1 MKKLFLSL
9 ALLAMVITG
18 CSGNNTSTSGNA
30 NNQATTPTATTS
42 TATNEQESKS
52 DDEVVTVNFHSWHI
66 LENENL
72 SGVIAE
78 FENQHPGIKINY
90 VPLVDNGDATASMQ
104 KLDLLVASGDALD
117 VVVFPDTPKYNQR
130 AAMGMLANM
139 DELLAANNINVQ
151 EDYKIDPTFEGSVY
165 ALPGK
170 YVEYMVLLNKDH
182 LDEANLPVPTDW
194 TWDEFAEYAKALTK
208 GEGASKRYGAYFHNW
223 AVFFNQAVVNQPT
236 NSSFL
241 KLDGT
246 SNMDDP
252 GFAKSLEILNQ
263 TMNIDKSAYS
273 YADVTS
279 QKMHYRNVYSNQ
291 TASMIPIGNWMVI
304 EVGGN
309 DNFNYEHKTVF
320 APYPKN
326 NASDPSGYTSAS
338 ADYYGIAAKSK
349 HKEEAFTFIRWL
361 TTEGIVFQGTQFPS
375 WTKADLN
382 TVVDNMMKF
391 PKNPDL
397 IDRESLMHVLNNS
410 KAGQAYMPA
419 YQAELESAF
428 IEEAE
433 VYLLGAQDL
442 ETTLANAKTKVQ
454 QLIDAN
460 N

>member
-1 MKKLFLSL
+1 MKKLFFIFVLV
-9 ALLAMVITG
+9 ALVITG
-18 CSGNNTSTSGNA
+18 CSA
-30 NNQATTPTATTS
+30 NNNNNSNVSSMVDPTAPPS
-42 TATNEQESKS
+42 ANEQSK
-52 DDEVVTVNFHSWHI
+52 DADEVVTVNFHSWHI

-72 SGVIAE
+72 KGVIE
-78 FENQHPGIKINY
+78 KFENEHPGIKINY

-104 KLDLLVASGDALD
+104 KLDLLAASNEDLD

-130 AAMGMLANM
+130 AAMGMLASM
-139 DELLAANNINVQ
+139 DDLLAANNVNVK
-151 EDYKIDPTFEGSVY
+151 EEYKIDPTFEGSVY

-194 TWDEFAEYAKALTK
+194 TWDEFMEYAKALTQ

-223 AVFFNQAVVNQPT
+223 AVFFNQAVVNQAVD
-236 NSSFL
+236 NSFL
-241 KLDGT
+241 KMDGT
-246 SNMDDP
+246 SNMDNP
-252 GFAKSLEILNQ
+252 GFGKSLEILNQ
-263 TMNIDKSAYS
+263 TMNVDKSAYS

-326 NASDPSGYTSAS
+326 DPADPIGYTSAS
-338 ADYYGIAAKSK
+338 ADYYGIAAKSDN
-349 HKEEAFTFIRWL
+349 KEEAFTFIRWL
-361 TTEGIVFQGTQFPS
+361 TTEGIVFQGSQFPS
-375 WTKADLN
+375 WSKADLD
-382 TVVDNMMKF
+382 TVVDNMMTF
-391 PKNPDL
+391 PQNPDL
-397 IDRESLMHVLNNS
+397 IDRESLMHVLRSS
-410 KAGQAYMPA
+410 KAGTAYMPA

-433 VYLLGAQDL
+433 KYLLNAQSL
-442 ETTLANAKTKVQ
+442 ETTLEQAKNKVQ

-460 N
+460 K